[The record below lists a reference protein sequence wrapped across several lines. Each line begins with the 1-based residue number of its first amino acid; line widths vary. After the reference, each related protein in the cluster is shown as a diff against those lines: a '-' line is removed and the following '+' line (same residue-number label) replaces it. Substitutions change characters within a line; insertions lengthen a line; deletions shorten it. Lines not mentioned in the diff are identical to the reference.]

1 MSSLSDSEENPML
14 IFIPDISG
22 FSAFVNNTDVAHSQH
37 IIEELL
43 ETIINANEIGL
54 EVSEIEGDAV
64 LFYKAGE
71 MTSIKE
77 LFQQVELI
85 YTKFHTHLKMY
96 EHTRICQCGACSSA
110 NNLKLKFVI
119 NFGDMRFNTIKDHVK
134 LFGKEVIV
142 SHRLMKNEVP
152 HAEYVLFTNNVITDE
167 KDRAEADSLGWGKLE
182 QNSEEYDIGNIEY
195 QYMTLD
201 PLSQRIPVPHIESY
215 GLKGAKTKILENNI
229 IIEAPIN
236 MVFDVLSDFSIRHFW
251 SSRIKGSDKLNGK
264 ISRNGSTH
272 RCLINDNKYDPYFV
286 AHDFKSSTGKIVFS
300 ETDLRVGVS
309 IVYELTMV
317 DLATTK
323 IRTHSFVSG
332 KYLKPLIFS
341 LFFKKKFEKAGKES
355 NAKLS
360 DYCLNLLSEG
370 LTPKT
375 QIVLN

>member
-1 MSSLSDSEENPML
+1 MPSQSDSDVNPML

-22 FSAFVNNTDVAHSQH
+22 FSTFVSNTDVAHSQH

-71 MTSIKE
+71 MTGIKE
-77 LFQQVELI
+77 LLQQVESI
-85 YTKFHTHLKMY
+85 YSKFHMHLKLY

-119 NFGDMRFNTIKDHVK
+119 NYGDVRFNEIKGHVK

-152 HAEYVLFTNNVITDE
+152 PEEYVLFTNNVITDE
-167 KDRAEADSLGWGKLE
+167 KVRAEVDSLGWDRLK
-182 QNSEEYDIGNIEY
+182 QNKQEYDIGTIEY
-195 QYMTLD
+195 QYMTLE
-201 PLSQRIPVPHIESY
+201 PLSERIPVPQIESY
-215 GLKGAKTKILENNI
+215 GLKGAKTKISESNV

-236 MVFDVLSDFSIRHFW
+236 MVFDVLSDYSIRHLW
-251 SSRIKGSDKLNGK
+251 SPRIKDSDKLNGK

-272 RCLINDNKYDPYFV
+272 RCLINDNKFDPFFV
-286 AHDFKSSTGKIVFS
+286 AHDFNNSAGRIVFT
-300 ETDLRVGVS
+300 ETDLRVGISV
-309 IVYELTMV
+309 IYELTMV
-317 DLATTK
+317 DSETTK
-323 IRTHSFVSG
+323 LCTHTFVSG
-332 KYLKPLIFS
+332 KYLKPLIFN
-341 LFFKKKFEKAGKES
+341 LFLKRRFEVAGRES
-355 NAKLS
+355 NTMLNN
-360 DYCLNLLSEG
+360 YCLELLREG